1 MGPNSGTEFEVLDVP
16 RTNTE
21 TDSAVDRADRWTNTY
36 EASARVAIV
45 NDDNHVRT
53 TIEAGDA
60 VLGARATTLE
70 PLVVEVYGALGLDFV
85 WIDLEHTG
93 PSAFDAPALEALSR
107 AGDAAGIEL
116 LVRVPSG
123 EPALVRTVLDAGVRT
138 ILVPRVESADDVRP
152 AISASRFSY
161 DGTPGTRGA
170 AAARTNTWGAR
181 DRDPAREDAD
191 VLVGAMIESET
202 AVENAAE
209 ILAVPEL
216 GFVFLGPSDLSISLG
231 LSFQT
236 DHPDVRD
243 ALKRARSAAL
253 SAGVP
258 VGCIANDVETARTAL
273 DDGFQLLRI
282 GDEIEAA
289 RTVLGD
295 RLAGIRQSMDK

>member
-1 MGPNSGTEFEVLDVP
+1 MV
-16 RTNTE
+16 
-21 TDSAVDRADRWTNTY
+21 RADRWTNTY
-36 EASARVAIV
+36 EASERVVIV

-60 VLGARATTLE
+60 VLGARATTIE

-93 PSAFDAPALEALSR
+93 PSAFDASALESLSR

-116 LVRVPSG
+116 LVRVPAG
-123 EPALVRTVLDAGVRT
+123 DPELVRTVLDAGVRT
-138 ILVPRVESADDVRP
+138 ILVPRVESAADVRP
-152 AISASRFSY
+152 AIEASRFSY
-161 DGTPGTRGA
+161 DGEPGTRGA
-170 AAARTNTWGAR
+170 AAARTNTWGAS
-181 DRDPAREDAD
+181 DRDPDREDAEIF
-191 VLVGAMIESET
+191 VGAMIESET
-202 AVENAAE
+202 AVENATE

-231 LSFQT
+231 RPFET
-236 DHPDVRD
+236 DHPTVRD
-243 ALKRARSAAL
+243 ALERARAAAR

-258 VGCIANDVETARTAL
+258 VGCIANDVETAHTAL

-282 GDEIEAA
+282 GDEIGAA

-295 RLAGIRQSMDK
+295 RLAGIRRQLDG